1 MRYILIAFWTLVLS
15 ITVANAQD
23 NYRIKPGDTLVVEV
37 LEDASLNRSVLVL
50 PDGSITF
57 PFAGSVFVG
66 GRTVADV
73 QSTITAQIAENFASR
88 PTVFVNVSA
97 LRPEVIA
104 PVTGEKATP
113 TISVY
118 FIGEVNQPGM
128 RPMAPGT
135 TFLQAVAESGGMTRF
150 AATKRVQ
157 LRRFDSRSGAQQIF
171 TMNLRALGDGGPL
184 TDNVVLQDGDTILV
198 PERRLFE

>member
-1 MRYILIAFWTLVLS
+1 MRYILIAFWALVLS
-15 ITVANAQD
+15 ITAANAQD

-57 PFAGSVFVG
+57 PFAGNVSVG

-97 LRPEVIA
+97 LRPEVVA
-104 PVTGEKATP
+104 PPTREKAEP

-128 RPMAPGT
+128 KPMAPGT

-157 LRRFDSRSGAQQIF
+157 LRRFDSQSGAQQIF

-184 TDNVVLQDGDTILV
+184 TDNVVLQDGDIILV